1 MALRITTPE
10 KKSVR
15 KLQREIDQIKRACAR
30 DVERPTQKGASQD
43 EIQGILQDASFET
56 DMAQE
61 QIQII
66 LSAPLFHDANR
77 LGIPGPRYTD
87 PDSDQWE
94 QGHNG
99 QIYLSLKGQSEL
111 RSRIR
116 QEEKER
122 REATAFWVKDILV
135 PVLSVLL
142 GIIGATT
149 GLVAILRK

>member
-1 MALRITTPE
+1 VRITTSK

-15 KLQREIDQIKRACAR
+15 KLQREIDHTRR
-30 DVERPTQKGASQD
+30 GYDWDVERLTQNGASQD
-43 EIQGILQDASFET
+43 EIQGLLQNASFET

-66 LSAPLFHDANR
+66 LSAGLFHEANR

-87 PDSDQWE
+87 LDSDQWE

>member
-1 MALRITTPE
+1 VRLTTP
-10 KKSVR
+10 KKSVWQ
-15 KLQREIDQIKRACAR
+15 LQRKIDRIKRAYDR
-30 DVERPTQKGASQD
+30 DVERLTQTGANHD
-43 EIQGILQDASFET
+43 EIQCLLQDASFET

-66 LSAPLFHDANR
+66 LSARLFHKVNR
-77 LGIPGPRYTD
+77 LGIPSPRYTD
-87 PDSDQWE
+87 PDSDLWE
-94 QGHNG
+94 RSHRG
-99 QIYLSLKGQSEL
+99 QVYLSLKGQSEL

-149 GLVAILRK
+149 GLVAIFRK

>member
-1 MALRITTPE
+1 MRQ
-10 KKSVR
+10 
-15 KLQREIDQIKRACAR
+15 LQREVDRIKRDYDR
-30 DVERPTQKGASQD
+30 DVERLTQKGASHD
-43 EIQGILQDASFET
+43 EIHGLLQEASFET

-61 QIQII
+61 QIQIV
-66 LSAPLFHDANR
+66 LSARLFHEANR
-77 LGIPGPRYTD
+77 LGIPSPRYTD
-87 PDSDQWE
+87 PDSDLWE
-94 QGHNG
+94 QSHNG
-99 QIYLSLKGQSEL
+99 QVYLSLKGQSEL

-116 QEEKER
+116 QEQKER